1 MKITFAIRA
10 VTSGLALSGAL
21 LSQTIPVTGVPVPEL
36 SVFDQAMTTLMNRNV
51 TVEYKGVASTAVALN
66 VSAAAPSIF
75 TFNAAGQGA
84 ILNLGVSPNSPAN
97 PAARGSVVA
106 MFGTGEGQT
115 DPPGVTGLL
124 AIGPKIPAPLLR
136 VGITVGGIPAA
147 IAYAGGAPQLVAGLF
162 QVNFQIPDGAP
173 SGAAVPVVLTIGDVP
188 SQLVT
193 MAIR

>member
-97 PAARGSVVA
+97 PAARGSLVA

-115 DPPGVTGLL
+115 DPPGVTGLI
-124 AIGPKIPAPLLR
+124 ANGPKIQAPLLR
-136 VGITVGGIPAA
+136 VGITVGGITVGGIPAA

-173 SGAAVPVVLTIGDVP
+173 SGAAVRWCSRLATFPVG
-188 SQLVT
+188 
-193 MAIR
+193 

>member
-75 TFNAAGQGA
+75 TFNAA
-84 ILNLGVSPNSPAN
+84 
-97 PAARGSVVA
+97 ARGSVVA

-115 DPPGVTGLL
+115 DPPGVTGLI
-124 AIGPKIPAPLLR
+124 ANGPKIPAPLLR